1 MRLCAQNG
9 QLRQRF
15 AQNALQHRADGI
27 FRLEMPRVDE
37 VQAAV
42 FCFLKVIVF
51 EVSRHER
58 VAARGEDFVDRAAA
72 AAAADNTITDSSTV
86 IISLFTFI
94 YCLLFFYLLLPRGTG
109 ERRLR
114 INNI

>member
-1 MRLCAQNG
+1 MPASSPG
-9 QLRQRF
+9 V
-15 AQNALQHRADGI
+15 DGFFVRGI
-27 FRLEMPRVDE
+27 SD
-37 VQAAV
+37 
-42 FCFLKVIVF
+42 
-51 EVSRHER
+51 
-58 VAARGEDFVDRAAA
+58 ARRS
-72 AAAADNTITDSSTV
+72 AAADNTITDSSTV